1 MVKKAKARKRQ
12 GLETEFLVGGKPW
25 TMERIERSAKRA
37 KLEGDVQTEILGVC
51 PISPHRLVLT
61 FP

>member
-1 MVKKAKARKRQ
+1 MVNKAKTRKRQ
-12 GLETEFLVGGKPW
+12 RLETEFLVGGKPW

-37 KLEGDVQTEILGVC
+37 KLEGAVQAEIIGVYQ
-51 PISPHRLVLT
+51 ILTDQFVLT